1 MLDDHAVAVPLIGRS
16 PRRRLEV
23 LSVCAITLSLG
34 LVAASCGDAKR
45 SSHVTV
51 SARSA
56 PAPSTN
62 PYKAGLAYAACMRA
76 HGVPHPN
83 PDREGDFHLTPA
95 QERRLK
101 AAGHAKV
108 EAATRACFK
117 YLRPV
122 VSTKPLSAKAKAQ
135 AVKVL
140 EQLRTCVRKLGFEL
154 GAPVVKDMTLGRAF
168 FGFLPGES
176 RPSTAMTRAEHTCE
190 RRVQLAKKIDA
201 IIAADRTPV

>member
-1 MLDDHAVAVPLIGRS
+1 MLDDHAVVAALIAQS
-16 PRRRLEV
+16 WRRRLQF

-34 LVAASCGDAKR
+34 LVAAACGDAKR

-56 PAPSTN
+56 APPSAN

-76 HGVPHPN
+76 HGVPHPD
-83 PDREGDFHLTPA
+83 PDRKGDFQLTPA

-117 YLRPV
+117 YLKPV

-135 AVKVL
+135 ARKVL

-176 RPSTAMTRAEHTCE
+176 RPSKAMTRAEHTCE
-190 RRVQLAKKIDA
+190 RRVHLAKKIDA
-201 IIAADRTPV
+201 IVAADRAPV

>member
-1 MLDDHAVAVPLIGRS
+1 
-16 PRRRLEV
+16 
-23 LSVCAITLSLG
+23 LSVCVITVILG
-34 LVAASCGDAKR
+34 LVAAGCGHTKP
-45 SSHVTV
+45 SSDVTV

-56 PAPSTN
+56 AQQTSGAPQPSAD
-62 PYKAGLAYAACMRA
+62 PYKAGRAFAACMRA

-83 PDREGDFHLTPA
+83 PDREGNFHLTPA

-101 AAGHAKV
+101 AAGKAKV

-117 YLRPV
+117 YLKPV
-122 VSTKPLSAKAKAQ
+122 VSTKPLSAKAKAR

-140 EQLRTCVRKLGFEL
+140 EQLRTCVRKLGFKL
-154 GAPVVKDMTLGRAF
+154 GAPVVKDMTLGRAR

-176 RPSTAMTRAEHTCE
+176 RPSKAMTRAEHTCE

-201 IIAADRTPV
+201 IIAADRAPV